1 MVHGPLGCDK
11 LAIIKALKQWT
22 DNECDDTIKTFFGSA
37 KYDQLVSNETLAV
50 TVATSNKLCENVLR
64 SRSRIVQRFQDYF
77 HNMVN
82 GNVTILTNTIP
93 ALTELLQ
100 KDPP

>member
-11 LAIIKALKQWT
+11 SAIIKALKQWT
-22 DNECDDTIKTFFGSA
+22 VDECGDITKTFFGSA
-37 KYDQLVSNETLAV
+37 KYDQLVSNEPLAATL
-50 TVATSNKLCENVLR
+50 ATSNKLCENVLR